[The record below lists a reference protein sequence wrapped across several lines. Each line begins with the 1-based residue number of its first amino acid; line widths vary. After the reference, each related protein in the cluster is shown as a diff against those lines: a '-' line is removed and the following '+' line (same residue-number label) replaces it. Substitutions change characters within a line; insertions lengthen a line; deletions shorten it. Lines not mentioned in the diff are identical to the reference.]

1 MNKKSL
7 LATLVLAVTLLSNV
21 SFSQAWEKSSK
32 VIGLGLGASSF
43 WHINS
48 NSNNTSNYISTPI
61 TGQLNFQM
69 EFGVHDYVGVGFQTG
84 VGGGGPIGLTG
95 WGGRRFYGAG
105 YYNYNRYYN
114 GSFNFPVS
122 AYANFHFYQ
131 LIADKTGKNIH
142 SDKLDIYAGLNV
154 GSGLGI
160 LFFDNNTLI
169 TPLVIFGPQV
179 GARYYFT
186 EKFGVNLELGYGKSI
201 VNGGIVFKL

>member
-1 MNKKSL
+1 MIKKSL
-7 LATLVLAVTLLSNV
+7 FTALTVAATLLSVV
-21 SFSQAWEKSSK
+21 SYGQAWEKQSK

-43 WHINS
+43 WHL
-48 NSNNTSNYISTPI
+48 NNGVTTPL

-84 VGGGGPIGLTG
+84 VGGGGPLGIGAG
-95 WGGRRFYGAG
+95 WGRSVFLGSS
-105 YYNYNRYYN
+105 YYSGYN

-122 AYANFHFYQ
+122 AFANFHFYQ
-131 LIADKTGKNIH
+131 LIADKSGKDIH

-154 GSGLGI
+154 GSGIGI
-160 LFFDNNTLI
+160 LFYDNSTLI

-179 GARYYFT
+179 GVRYYFT